1 MTNVVLFNDNAGAV
15 ATIPKRTNR
24 LDVNKDIVVAAQ
36 YPTMSIKGKVWTLVK
51 DAERRTLTKVVDGEE
66 EVVQAITVAMLRIN
80 LGAKV
85 YYAKKFDNDDSEG
98 ARPDCHTM
106 DGITPSPQSP
116 NKQANKCAICP
127 HNQWGSR
134 VSDDGVSKG
143 KACSDHARVAI
154 ADPNALDKAMLL
166 RVPPASLKPLKDAL
180 KMMKTRD
187 LQYNEGVYRISF
199 DKDAASPKLV
209 IKPIGL
215 LNDAGY
221 EKAVELFDGELV
233 RAIAGIDE
241 VEAAAAAAPAPKADE
256 VDANEL
262 DAALAG
268 RKAVQK
274 AAATPAPAPKA
285 KVATVDADELAAV
298 VEKKAPAP
306 APRPAPAPKP
316 TPAPAPAPEPVATTP
331 VDMTGGDDLLAEMG
345 AMLGMLDD

>member
-1 MTNVVLFNDNAGAV
+1 MSSNVVLFNDNAGAV
-15 ATIPKRTNR
+15 AIPKRANR

-66 EVVQAITVAMLRIN
+66 EIVQAITVAMLRIN
-80 LGAKV
+80 LTSKV

-98 ARPDCHTM
+98 ARPDCHSH
-106 DGITPSPQSP
+106 DGVAPSHQSP

-143 KACSDHARVAI
+143 KSCSDHARVAI

-215 LNDAGY
+215 LNDSGY
-221 EKAVELFDGELV
+221 EKAVELFDSELV
-233 RAIAGIDE
+233 RAIAGVDE
-241 VEAAAAAAPAPKADE
+241 LEAAAAAPAPKPDE

-285 KVATVDADELAAV
+285 KPITVDADELAAV

-306 APRPAPAPKP
+306 APRPAPAPKA
-316 TPAPAPAPEPVATTP
+316 TPAPAPAPAEAPA
-331 VDMTGGDDLLAEMG
+331 DMTGGDDLLAEMG

>member
-1 MTNVVLFNDNAGAV
+1 MSNVVLFNDNAGAV
-15 ATIPKRTNR
+15 ANIPKRTNR

-106 DGITPSPQSP
+106 DGVAPSPNSP

-215 LNDAGY
+215 LADGAY
-221 EKAVELFDGELV
+221 DKAVELFDGELC
-233 RAIAGIDE
+233 RAIVGIDE
-241 VEAAAAAAPAPKADE
+241 VEAAAAAAAPAPKAAE

-274 AAATPAPAPKA
+274 AAAPAPKPAPKA
-285 KVATVDADELAAV
+285 ETVDADELAAV
-298 VEKKAPAP
+298 VK
-306 APRPAPAPKP
+306 APAPKP
-316 TPAPAPAPEPVATTP
+316 APKPKPAPAAEPVVTAP
-331 VDMTGGDDLLAEMG
+331 AEMTGGDDLLAEMG